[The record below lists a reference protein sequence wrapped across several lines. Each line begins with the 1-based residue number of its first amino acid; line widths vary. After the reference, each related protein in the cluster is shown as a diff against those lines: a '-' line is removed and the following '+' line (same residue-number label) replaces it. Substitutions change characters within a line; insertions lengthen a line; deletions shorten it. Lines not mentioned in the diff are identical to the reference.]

1 MRGFVL
7 SDDSFADL
15 LRGRRKDKT
24 MEENEK
30 KEEMNKQTDNTAN
43 GQTNEQSMNQTY
55 GFAPDAK
62 LKECKHCCVM
72 IPKKAKIC
80 PNCKMRVK
88 MGWLKKLLL
97 ILLLLIIIGAAVC
110 GAGYYL
116 YLYQNS
122 SATSVTSTE
131 VISGDDSGE
140 DNSVKETGAEPAAE
154 SAADGDSTDVTE
166 AQDTRTKEEQTAET
180 QTDAVKAEETAKE
193 TETEESTQT
202 ESDETV
208 LPEGLL
214 TPEQDEEQP
223 VISLL
228 EPVENEKN
236 QSKAG
241 KSDKSDQGKK
251 SGKEDKTEAGKET
264 IEEKDA
270 AEQQEDE
277 ESFKESCEQI
287 DYKAMLRQTEEYL
300 DKPTAIEVTVV
311 AQIDGGLFD
320 DNIYYLCV
328 GEDKKGIERYYI
340 IRDDREEDAM
350 LILEGDVLC
359 IYGTLFDQCR
369 LPASVIVTRPTVPAI
384 SMKFCELLDE

>member
-7 SDDSFADL
+7 SDDSFADFL
-15 LRGRRKDKT
+15 CGRRKDKI

-30 KEEMNKQTDNTAN
+30 KEEMNKQTDNAAN
-43 GQTNEQSMNQTY
+43 SQSMNQTY

-62 LKECKHCCVM
+62 LKECKHCRVM

-97 ILLLLIIIGAAVC
+97 ILFLLVIIGAAVC

-131 VISGDDSGE
+131 VISGDNTGV
-140 DNSVKETGAEPAAE
+140 DNRVKETVAEPAVE
-154 SAADGDSTDVTE
+154 SAADSDSTDATE
-166 AQDTRTKEEQTAET
+166 AQDTQSKEEQTAET
-180 QTDAVKAEETAKE
+180 QTDAVKAEEPALQNE
-193 TETEESTQT
+193 TVVDKQS

-208 LPEGLL
+208 MPEGLL
-214 TPEQDEEQP
+214 TPEQDDEQP

-228 EPVENEKN
+228 EPVGNEKN
-236 QSKAG
+236 QPVTG
-241 KSDKSDQGKK
+241 KTDKSDQGKK
-251 SGKEDKTEAGKET
+251 SGKEDNTEAEKET
-264 IEEKDA
+264 IEDKDA

-287 DYKAMLRQTEEYL
+287 DYKTMLRQMEEYL
-300 DKPTAIEVTVV
+300 DKPTTIEVTVV

-328 GEDKKGIERYYI
+328 SKDKKGIERYYI
-340 IRDDREEDAM
+340 IRDDREEKTM
-350 LILEGDVLC
+350 MILEGDVLC

>member
-7 SDDSFADL
+7 SDDSFADFM
-15 LRGRRKDKT
+15 RGRRKDKT

-43 GQTNEQSMNQTY
+43 GQSMNQTY

-62 LKECKHCCVM
+62 LKECKHCRVM

-97 ILLLLIIIGAAVC
+97 ILFLLVIIGAAVC

-140 DNSVKETGAEPAAE
+140 DNSVKETGAEPTAE
-154 SAADGDSTDVTE
+154 SVADSDSTDATE
-166 AQDTRTKEEQTAET
+166 AQDTQAKEEQTAET

-193 TETEESTQT
+193 TETAESTQT

-214 TPEQDEEQP
+214 TPEQDDEQP
-223 VISLL
+223 AISLL

-241 KSDKSDQGKK
+241 KTDKAD
-251 SGKEDKTEAGKET
+251 KEEKTQRGDNTEA
-264 IEEKDA
+264 EEEGA
-270 AEQQEDE
+270 AESRKDE
-277 ESFKESCEQI
+277 EGFKESCEQI
-287 DYKAMLRQTEEYL
+287 DYKVMLRQMEEYL

-311 AQIDGGLFD
+311 AQIEGGLFD

-340 IRDDREEDAM
+340 IRDDREEKAM

-369 LPASVIVTRPTVPAI
+369 LPASVVVTRPIVPAI

>member
-1 MRGFVL
+1 
-7 SDDSFADL
+7 
-15 LRGRRKDKT
+15 

-30 KEEMNKQTDNTAN
+30 KEE
-43 GQTNEQSMNQTY
+43 MNQTY

-62 LKECKHCCVM
+62 LKECKHCRVM

-97 ILLLLIIIGAAVC
+97 ILFLLVIIGAAVC

-116 YLYQNS
+116 YLYQHS
-122 SATSVTSTE
+122 SATPVTSTA

-140 DNSVKETGAEPAAE
+140 DNSVKESETEPTAE
-154 SAADGDSTDVTE
+154 SSADSESTDAADG
-166 AQDTRTKEEQTAET
+166 QDIQAKEEKAAET
-180 QTDAVKAEETAKE
+180 QTDAVKAEASAKGTETA
-193 TETEESTQT
+193 ESAQS
-202 ESDETV
+202 EVDETV
-208 LPEGLL
+208 MPEAGK
-214 TPEQDEEQP
+214 TDKADKEEQT
-223 VISLL
+223 
-228 EPVENEKN
+228 
-236 QSKAG
+236 
-241 KSDKSDQGKK
+241 QG
-251 SGKEDKTEAGKET
+251 EDNAEAGKET
-264 IEEKDA
+264 IEDKDA
-270 AEQQEDE
+270 ADQQEDE
-277 ESFKESCEQI
+277 EGFKESCEQI

-300 DKPTAIEVTVV
+300 DKPTTIEVTVV

-328 GEDKKGIERYYI
+328 SEDKKGIERYYI
-340 IRDDREEDAM
+340 IRDDREENAM

-369 LPASVIVTRPTVPAI
+369 LPADVIGTRPTVPAI

>member
-1 MRGFVL
+1 
-7 SDDSFADL
+7 
-15 LRGRRKDKT
+15 

-30 KEEMNKQTDNTAN
+30 KEE
-43 GQTNEQSMNQTY
+43 MNQTY

-62 LKECKHCCVM
+62 LKECKHCRVM

-97 ILLLLIIIGAAVC
+97 ILFLLVIIGAAVC

-116 YLYQNS
+116 YLYQHS
-122 SATSVTSTE
+122 SATPVTSTA

-140 DNSVKETGAEPAAE
+140 DNSVKESETEPTAE
-154 SAADGDSTDVTE
+154 SSADSESTDAADG
-166 AQDTRTKEEQTAET
+166 QDIQAKEEKAAET
-180 QTDAVKAEETAKE
+180 QTDAVKAEASAKGTETA
-193 TETEESTQT
+193 ESAQS
-202 ESDETV
+202 EVDETV
-208 LPEGLL
+208 MPE
-214 TPEQDEEQP
+214 
-223 VISLL
+223 
-228 EPVENEKN
+228 
-236 QSKAG
+236 AG
-241 KSDKSDQGKK
+241 KTDKADKEEKTQG
-251 SGKEDKTEAGKET
+251 EDNTEAGKET
-264 IEEKDA
+264 IEDKDA

-277 ESFKESCEQI
+277 EGFKESCEQI

-300 DKPTAIEVTVV
+300 DKPTTIEVTVV

-328 GEDKKGIERYYI
+328 SEDKKGIERYYI
-340 IRDDREEDAM
+340 IRDDREENAM

-369 LPASVIVTRPTVPAI
+369 LPADVIGTRPTVPAI

>member
-1 MRGFVL
+1 
-7 SDDSFADL
+7 
-15 LRGRRKDKT
+15 

-30 KEEMNKQTDNTAN
+30 KEEMNKQTDNAAN
-43 GQTNEQSMNQTY
+43 GQSMNQTY

-62 LKECKHCCVM
+62 LKECKHCRVM

-88 MGWLKKLLL
+88 MGWLKKLFLV
-97 ILLLLIIIGAAVC
+97 LLLLVIIGAAVC

-140 DNSVKETGAEPAAE
+140 DNSVKENEAETAAE
-154 SAADGDSTDVTE
+154 SVADSDSKDAAETE
-166 AQDTRTKEEQTAET
+166 EVQPKEEQTTEP
-180 QTDAVKAEETAKE
+180 QTEVVKAEETEVAE
-193 TETEESTQT
+193 NAQSEAN
-202 ESDETV
+202 ETV
-208 LPEGLL
+208 LPEGVL
-214 TPEQDEEQP
+214 TPEQDDEQP
-223 VISLL
+223 VVSLL
-228 EPVENEKN
+228 EPVENEKDL
-236 QSKAG
+236 SKAG
-241 KSDKSDQGKK
+241 KSNKADQDKKAQKVDN
-251 SGKEDKTEAGKET
+251 TEAEEEI
-264 IEEKDA
+264 IEDKDA
-270 AEQQEDE
+270 AEKQEDE

-287 DYKAMLRQTEEYL
+287 DYKVMLRQTEEYL
-300 DKPTAIEVTVV
+300 DTPVMLEVTVV
-311 AQIDGGLFD
+311 TQIDGGLFD

-328 GEDKKGIERYYI
+328 SEDKKGIERYYI
-340 IRDDREEDAM
+340 IRDDREENAM
-350 LILEGDVLC
+350 LILDGDLLC

>member
-1 MRGFVL
+1 
-7 SDDSFADL
+7 
-15 LRGRRKDKT
+15 

-30 KEEMNKQTDNTAN
+30 REE
-43 GQTNEQSMNQTY
+43 MNQTY

-62 LKECKHCCVM
+62 LKECKHCRVM

-97 ILLLLIIIGAAVC
+97 ILFLLVIIGAAVC

-116 YLYQNS
+116 YLYQHS
-122 SATSVTSTE
+122 SATPVTSTA

-140 DNSVKETGAEPAAE
+140 DNSVKESETEPTAE
-154 SAADGDSTDVTE
+154 SSADSESTDAADG
-166 AQDTRTKEEQTAET
+166 QDIQAKEEQAAET
-180 QTDAVKAEETAKE
+180 QTDAVKAEASAKGTETA
-193 TETEESTQT
+193 ESAQS
-202 ESDETV
+202 EVDETV
-208 LPEGLL
+208 MPEGLL
-214 TPEQDEEQP
+214 TPKQDEEQP
-223 VISLL
+223 VISLP
-228 EPVENEKN
+228 EPVENGKN
-236 QSKAG
+236 QPEAG
-241 KSDKSDQGKK
+241 KTDKADKEEQTQG
-251 SGKEDKTEAGKET
+251 EDNTEAGKET

-340 IRDDREEDAM
+340 IRDDREENAM

-369 LPASVIVTRPTVPAI
+369 LPASVMVTRPTVPAI

>member
-1 MRGFVL
+1 
-7 SDDSFADL
+7 
-15 LRGRRKDKT
+15 

-30 KEEMNKQTDNTAN
+30 KEEMNKQTDNAAN
-43 GQTNEQSMNQTY
+43 SQSMNQTY

-62 LKECKHCCVM
+62 LKECKHCRVM

-97 ILLLLIIIGAAVC
+97 ILFLLVIIGAAVC

-131 VISGDDSGE
+131 VTGGDNSGE
-140 DNSVKETGAEPAAE
+140 DNSVKETGTEPAAE
-154 SAADGDSTDVTE
+154 SVADSDSTDATE
-166 AQDTRTKEEQTAET
+166 AQDTQSKEEQTAET
-180 QTDAVKAEETAKE
+180 QTDAVKAEEPALQNE
-193 TETEESTQT
+193 TVVDKQS
-202 ESDETV
+202 ESDEAV

-214 TPEQDEEQP
+214 TPEQDDEQP
-223 VISLL
+223 VVSL
-228 EPVENEKN
+228 P
-236 QSKAG
+236 
-241 KSDKSDQGKK
+241 
-251 SGKEDKTEAGKET
+251 ED
-264 IEEKDA
+264 KDA

-287 DYKAMLRQTEEYL
+287 DYKTMLRQMEEYL
-300 DKPTAIEVTVV
+300 DKPTTIEVTVV

-328 GEDKKGIERYYI
+328 SEDKKGIERYYI
-340 IRDDREEDAM
+340 IRDDREEKAM
-350 LILEGDVLC
+350 MILEGDVLC

>member
-1 MRGFVL
+1 
-7 SDDSFADL
+7 
-15 LRGRRKDKT
+15 

-30 KEEMNKQTDNTAN
+30 KEEMNKQTDNAAN
-43 GQTNEQSMNQTY
+43 GQSMNQTY

-62 LKECKHCCVM
+62 LKECKHCRVM

-97 ILLLLIIIGAAVC
+97 ILLLLVIIGAAVC

-140 DNSVKETGAEPAAE
+140 DNSVKESETEPATE
-154 SAADGDSTDVTE
+154 SAVDSDSTDATE
-166 AQDTRTKEEQTAET
+166 AQDNQAKEEQAAET
-180 QTDAVKAEETAKE
+180 QTDEVKAEETAPKNE
-193 TETEESTQT
+193 MAVDTQP

-208 LPEGLL
+208 MPEGLL

-228 EPVENEKN
+228 ESVENEKN
-236 QSKAG
+236 QPEAG
-241 KSDKSDQGKK
+241 KTDKADKEEKTQG
-251 SGKEDKTEAGKET
+251 EDNTEAGKET
-264 IEEKDA
+264 IEDKDA

-287 DYKAMLRQTEEYL
+287 DYKTMLRQMEEYL
-300 DKPTAIEVTVV
+300 DKPTTIEVTVA

-328 GEDKKGIERYYI
+328 SEDKKGIERYYI
-340 IRDDREEDAM
+340 IRDDREDNAM

-369 LPASVIVTRPTVPAI
+369 LPADVIETRPTVPAV

>member
-7 SDDSFADL
+7 SDDSFADFL
-15 LRGRRKDKT
+15 CGRRKDKI

-30 KEEMNKQTDNTAN
+30 KEEMNKQTDNAAN
-43 GQTNEQSMNQTY
+43 SQSMNQTY

-62 LKECKHCCVM
+62 LKECKHCRVM

-97 ILLLLIIIGAAVC
+97 ILFLLVIIGAAVC

-122 SATSVTSTE
+122 SVTSVTSTE
-131 VISGDDSGE
+131 VISGDNSGE
-140 DNSVKETGAEPAAE
+140 DNSVKETGAEPSAE
-154 SAADGDSTDVTE
+154 SAADSDSTDAAKTEEMLTKEVQTADNQTE
-166 AQDTRTKEEQTAET
+166 AVKEEP
-180 QTDAVKAEETAKE
+180 AKG
-193 TETEESTQT
+193 TETEEDAQT
-202 ESDETV
+202 KSDEAV

-214 TPEQDEEQP
+214 TPEQDDEQP
-223 VISLL
+223 VVSL
-228 EPVENEKN
+228 P
-236 QSKAG
+236 
-241 KSDKSDQGKK
+241 
-251 SGKEDKTEAGKET
+251 EDKDT
-264 IEEKDA
+264 

-287 DYKAMLRQTEEYL
+287 DYKTMLRQMEEYL
-300 DKPTAIEVTVV
+300 DKPTTIEVTVV

-328 GEDKKGIERYYI
+328 SEDKKGIERYYI
-340 IRDDREEDAM
+340 IRDDREEKAM
-350 LILEGDVLC
+350 MILEGDVLC
-359 IYGTLFDQCR
+359 IYGTIFDQCR

>member
-7 SDDSFADL
+7 SDDSFADFL
-15 LRGRRKDKT
+15 CGRRKDKI

-30 KEEMNKQTDNTAN
+30 KEEMNKQTDNAAN
-43 GQTNEQSMNQTY
+43 SQSMNQTY
-55 GFAPDAK
+55 EFAPDAK
-62 LKECKHCCVM
+62 LKECKHCRVM

-97 ILLLLIIIGAAVC
+97 ILFLLVIIGAAVC

-122 SATSVTSTE
+122 VATSVTSTE
-131 VISGDDSGE
+131 VTGGDNSGE

-154 SAADGDSTDVTE
+154 SAADSDSTDATE
-166 AQDTRTKEEQTAET
+166 AQDTQAKEEQTAET
-180 QTDAVKAEETAKE
+180 QTDAVKAEEPALQNE
-193 TETEESTQT
+193 TVVDKQS

-208 LPEGLL
+208 MPEGLL
-214 TPEQDEEQP
+214 TTEQDDEQP
-223 VISLL
+223 VISL
-228 EPVENEKN
+228 P
-236 QSKAG
+236 
-241 KSDKSDQGKK
+241 
-251 SGKEDKTEAGKET
+251 EDK
-264 IEEKDA
+264 DV

-287 DYKAMLRQTEEYL
+287 DYKTMLRQMEEYL
-300 DKPTAIEVTVV
+300 DKPTTIEVTVA

-328 GEDKKGIERYYI
+328 SEDKKGIERYYI
-340 IRDDREEDAM
+340 IRDDREEKAM
-350 LILEGDVLC
+350 MILEGDVLC